1 MVGVPSGGANS
12 LFDVNRVLSAD
23 GKMAARLVY
32 SLWRTDYYIKGQ
44 YRNGYELAPSFSYQ
58 LSPTNKFT
66 VKMDF
71 VQNRE
76 TNLGGLPLDPSV
88 GFNQTAKIARGLAR
102 DWQFGN
108 DIDTRHRSS
117 ERGSAELLSTLG
129 DRSVAWYAQE
139 PEPRI
144 GNNGKP
150 FPPRA
155 EDVLLRNAARTLIH
169 QKRGTLPATSA
180 VASAKPV
187 PADSEV
193 TTIMSDEGSVP
204 F

>member
-1 MVGVPSGGANS
+1 MT
-12 LFDVNRVLSAD
+12 L
-23 GKMAARLVY
+23 
-32 SLWRTDYYIKGQ
+32 
-44 YRNGYELAPSFSYQ
+44 EL
-58 LSPTNKFT
+58 
-66 VKMDF
+66 
-71 VQNRE
+71 
-76 TNLGGLPLDPSV
+76 
-88 GFNQTAKIARGLAR
+88 I
-102 DWQFGN
+102 
-108 DIDTRHRSS
+108 H
-117 ERGSAELLSTLG
+117 AELVRIREALEARPYAAGAPTHKAVATQTKTDEVPMPTEVVPNAGDVHVHFGKNKGVALSTLG

-169 QKRGTLPATSA
+169 QKRGTLPAVTA
-180 VASAKPV
+180 PKAI